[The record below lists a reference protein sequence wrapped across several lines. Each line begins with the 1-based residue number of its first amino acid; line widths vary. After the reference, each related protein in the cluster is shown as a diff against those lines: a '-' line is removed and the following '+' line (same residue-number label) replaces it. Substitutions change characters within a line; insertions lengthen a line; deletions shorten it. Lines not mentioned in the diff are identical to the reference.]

1 MLRLVLF
8 TIFVLITASSKAA
21 DNTILVSGD
30 EVTIIGKFVLAKGE
44 DINERLVSYQ
54 AIKLDKPIDIKADG
68 YVFENVKHLKVGF
81 DNLPPN
87 TFSKYR
93 NLRLKLTGTIIY
105 YYFGPGAFINPA
117 KFEVTNVERLQE

>member
-8 TIFVLITASSKAA
+8 TIFALITASSKAA

-30 EVTIIGKFVLAKGE
+30 EVTIVGKFVLAKGE

-54 AIKLDKPIDIKADG
+54 AINLDKPIDIKADG
-68 YVFENVKHLKVGF
+68 YVFENVKYLKVRF

-105 YYFGPGAFINPA
+105 NYFGLGAFINPA
-117 KFEVTNVERLQE
+117 KFEVTNVERLQ